1 MKRERTHIGCAENSL
16 PEGVPMSLKAL
27 PSALII
33 AFVATPLV
41 TIASSHREAPFIAG
55 ASRVDGRDFYMFR
68 SYEPGREAYVTL
80 IANYVP
86 LQDPA
91 GGPNFYPL
99 DSKALYEINID
110 NNGDGKEDITFQ
122 FRFTDTYK
130 NLTVPAGTGN
140 VAVPLINIGA
150 VDTAATKL
158 NMVQTYSLA
167 VVRNGRRSGSSSA
180 VGNSTAGG
188 EVFTKPADNIGN
200 KSIADYAG
208 YANNFVYQAT
218 IPGCTGAARVFV
230 GQRKEGF
237 VVNLGEVFD
246 LVNTNPAG
254 PRDGEP
260 NTLSGKNVTS
270 LALEVPIAC
279 LTSGADPVIGAW
291 TTASVRQARVIN
303 PKPSAPGRTTL
314 EGGAW
319 TQVSRLGMPLVNE
332 LVIGLPDKDKF
343 NGSEPRDDAQF
354 LTYVTSPTLPV
365 LLNVLFG
372 NAAMVPG
379 TPRND
384 LVAAFLTGIPGANK
398 PASGAPAEML
408 RLNTSIAPTL
418 AAAQNDLGFVA
429 GDKAGF
435 PNGRRPFDD
444 VADIEIRVA
453 AGALCSAAL
462 TCGSMVADPNA
473 GAPYTDG
480 ARAAGAT
487 LATETVS
494 GRVNAADTYLG
505 TFPYL
510 ATPLPGSPNAL
521 AGM

>member
-1 MKRERTHIGCAENSL
+1 MSVRILPGALLVACAA
-16 PEGVPMSLKAL
+16 VP
-27 PSALII
+27 LI
-33 AFVATPLV
+33 TM
-41 TIASSHREAPFIAG
+41 ASSHREAPFIAG
-55 ASRVDGRDFYMFR
+55 SPRVDGTDFYMFR
-68 SYEPGREAYVTL
+68 SYEPGRDAYVTL
-80 IANYVP
+80 IANYLP
-86 LQDPA
+86 LQDPS
-91 GGPNFYPL
+91 GGPNFFAL
-99 DSKALYEINID
+99 DAKALYEINVD
-110 NNGDGKEDITFQ
+110 NTGDGREDITFQ
-122 FRFTDTYK
+122 FRFSDTYK
-130 NLTVPAGTGN
+130 NLAVPAGAGN
-140 VAVPLINIGA
+140 VPVPLANIGPIDA
-150 VDTAATKL
+150 NAATL

-167 VVRNGRRSGSSSA
+167 VVRGGRRSGTRAA

-200 KSIADYAG
+200 KSIADYEA
-208 YANNFVYQAT
+208 YAANFIYQAS
-218 IPGCTGAARVFV
+218 IPGCTQAARVFV

-270 LALEVPIAC
+270 LALEVPISC
-279 LTSGADPVIGAW
+279 LTAASEPVIGAW
-291 TTASVRQARVIN
+291 TTASVRQARIVN
-303 PKPSAPGRTTL
+303 PKPSAPGRTTI

-332 LVIGLPDKDKF
+332 VVIGLPDKDRF

-354 LTYVTSPTLPV
+354 LSYVTTPTLPV

-372 NAAMVPG
+372 NAAQVPG

-384 LVAAFLTGIPGANK
+384 LVAAFLTGVPGLNK
-398 PASGAPAEML
+398 PANGAPSEML

-418 AAAQNDLGFVA
+418 PANQRDLGVLA
-429 GDKAGF
+429 GDNAGF

-444 VADIEIRVA
+444 VTDIELRVA

-462 TCGSMVADPNA
+462 TCGSQTADPNA

-487 LATETVS
+487 SATVNVR
-494 GRVNAADTYLG
+494 GRVNETDTYAEV
-505 TFPYL
+505 FPYL
-510 ATPLPGSPNAL
+510 QTPLPGSPNAL
-521 AGM
+521 VSM